1 MYTQARLINKGLI
14 MIDIKLLR
22 EHPELF
28 RELVRIRNSDINV
41 DELIAVDQQLREQQ
55 QKTEALQSELNNL
68 SRQKKIEEAKQVK
81 EQLAQQEPILKELQ
95 DKRKQILDRVPNFLA
110 PDTPVGESDAQNLEV
125 FRWGEQPKFD
135 FTPKNHEELGKKLG
149 ILDIERGAK
158 VSGAGFYYWVGDGA
172 RLQNAAFRYVEDLL
186 SERGFISFK
195 TPVLTKKTALYA
207 TGYFPFSQDET
218 YCINDTDMVLIGTSE
233 QSLVPYRMNE
243 TIEESK
249 LPLLYTAFTPCFRYE
264 AGAAGRATR
273 GIFRVHQFHKQEQI
287 VLCKPEESEY
297 WNLVCQKNVEDIM
310 QGLEI
315 PYRVVLVCTGDM
327 GAPGFKK
334 YDTEGWFAGFGEY
347 RETHSNS
354 NLIDYKARRANIKFN
369 GKNKG
374 FVHTISSTALT
385 DRALIAI
392 IENNQT
398 KEGYVK
404 IPKAL
409 QKYMN
414 GQTEIRPVQHKD
426 VERIDVSY
434 IKDRL
439 NGLQY
444 ESIGDNNPETLAFFK
459 KS

>member
-1 MYTQARLINKGLI
+1 

-28 RELVRIRNSDINV
+28 RELVKIRNSDIDI
-41 DELIAVDQQLREQQ
+41 DELLNVDQQLREQQ
-55 QKTEALQSELNNL
+55 QKTESLQSELNTL
-68 SRQKKIEEAKQVK
+68 SREKRIEEAKQVK
-81 EQLAQQEPILKELQ
+81 DQLSKQEPILKDLQ
-95 DKRKQILDRVPNFLA
+95 DKRKKLLDRVPNFLA
-110 PDTPVGESDAQNLEV
+110 PDTPVGASDAENLEV

-135 FTPKNHEELGKKLG
+135 FKPKTHEELGKSLG

-172 RLQNAAFRYVEDLL
+172 RLQIATFRYVEDLL
-186 SERGFISFK
+186 TERGFIPFK
-195 TPVLTKKTALYA
+195 TPIMTKRDALYA
-207 TGYFPFSQDET
+207 TGYFPFAQDET
-218 YCINDTDMVLIGTSE
+218 YCISDSDFVMIGTSE

-243 TIEESK
+243 VIEESK

-297 WNLVCQKNVEDIM
+297 WNLVCQRNVEDIM

-354 NLIDYKARRANIKFN
+354 NLIDYQARRANIKFS
-369 GKNKG
+369 GKSKG

-385 DRALIAI
+385 DRAIIAMM
-392 IENNQT
+392 ENNQT
-398 KEGYVK
+398 AEGYIK
-404 IPKAL
+404 IPKVL
-409 QKYMN
+409 QKYMG
-414 GQTEIRPVQHKD
+414 GQTEIRPMKQAD
-426 VERIDVSY
+426 VKRIDVS
-434 IKDRL
+434 DLRARL
-439 NGLQY
+439 DGLKY
-444 ESIGDNNPETLAFFK
+444 ESIADNNPETAMFFK
-459 KS
+459 KD